1 MHWNRTRSA
10 LGVSL
15 GALALLAAAA
25 MGGCNTV
32 AGAGEDVSATG
43 NAVTRGATETES
55 KLFPSGE
62 SNQPQSAEAPAENDQ
77 RPAYQPSPAYS
88 TSGQ

>member
-1 MHWNRTRSA
+1 MQRMRTRSA
-10 LGVSL
+10 LGASL
-15 GALALLAAAA
+15 GVLALAAAAA

-43 NAVTRGATETES
+43 NAVTRGADETEA
-55 KLFPSGE
+55 KLFPPGH
-62 SNQPQSAEAPAENDQ
+62 QPQSAQAPAESDQ

-88 TSGQ
+88 TTGQ